1 MAPETVT
8 VTLETA
14 DDSDELTVP
23 SGLIDILKEAPEE
36 TATEVVG
43 DIAMMGFA
51 QRIHGA
57 VHHAEGEPD
66 EEIQA
71 LDDATMDLFEER
83 FGATFDEL
91 TGHSH

>member
-1 MAPETVT
+1 MASETVT
-8 VTLETA
+8 VTLE
-14 DDSDELTVP
+14 SDNDTDEMTVP
-23 SGLIDILKEAPEE
+23 KGLIDILKESPDE
-36 TATEVVG
+36 TATDVVG

-66 EEIQA
+66 EEILA
-71 LDDATMDLFEER
+71 LNDATMDLFEER

>member
-1 MAPETVT
+1 MASETVT
-8 VTLETA
+8 VTLE
-14 DDSDELTVP
+14 SDNDTDEMTVP
-23 SGLIDILKEAPEE
+23 KGLIDILKESPDE
-36 TATEVVG
+36 TATDVVG

-66 EEIQA
+66 EEIRA
-71 LDDATMDLFEER
+71 LNDATMDLFEER